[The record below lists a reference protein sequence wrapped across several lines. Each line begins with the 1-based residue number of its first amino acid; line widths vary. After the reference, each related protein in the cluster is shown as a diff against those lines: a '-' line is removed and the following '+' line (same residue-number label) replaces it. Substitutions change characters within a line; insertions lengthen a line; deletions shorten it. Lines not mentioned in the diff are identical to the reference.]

1 MRSGRY
7 LTINLPAQL
16 ETIFMAFI
24 FCKISELKYKL
35 IFKNPLIRSQT
46 CKYWDIDNNDVL
58 GSRAAPGFRNWP
70 QPLKF
75 KIRNIETSLVF
86 PSISFLPYKLVFI
99 AHKLFYASIPPSLPR
114 LSQQIIDNKIP
125 PEQKLHPNLAA
136 PAVFRG
142 MIFCFFFLKIQF
154 PVKSVLV
161 LLSPGLVS
169 LLCLLSPSPSW
180 QW

>member
-24 FCKISELKYKL
+24 FCKISKLKYKL
-35 IFKNPLIRSQT
+35 ILKILWSGPRHVNIGILIIMTYWAPELLRAFETDLNLSSSRSEILRQVSYSPAYHFYRINSSLLLINSFMLPSPTSPPPL
-46 CKYWDIDNNDVL
+46 
-58 GSRAAPGFRNWP
+58 
-70 QPLKF
+70 
-75 KIRNIETSLVF
+75 SLE
-86 PSISFLPYKLVFI
+86 
-99 AHKLFYASIPPSLPR
+99 
-114 LSQQIIDNKIP
+114 IIDNKIP